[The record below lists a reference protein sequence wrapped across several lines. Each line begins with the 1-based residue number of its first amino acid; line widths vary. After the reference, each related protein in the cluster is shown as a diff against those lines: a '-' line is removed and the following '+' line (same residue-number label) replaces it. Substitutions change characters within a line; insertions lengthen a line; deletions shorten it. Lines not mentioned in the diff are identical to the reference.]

1 MNMKP
6 VHKLFVIKMKSSRE
20 IMFRYQKYKADI
32 WHYLWFIASSHV
44 PVDLIYYS
52 FYYIVL

>member
-20 IMFRYQKYKADI
+20 IMFSYQNYKADI